1 MPSLTVPQL
10 LDQVKTSALSAL
22 IPHSLDFYK
31 TCVLEGLAHRSLEI
45 THCDLEVTVTSRE
58 DGLGR
63 EDGRKMEGRKEDGKR
78 HCAVSGSQASV
89 GTQQEVQAPDNPCT
103 GRCIPTAGGLPP
115 DLHSASRG
123 EGNSGGKGVTIHC
136 RVGEGKAEPELGPI

>member
-31 TCVLEGLAHRSLEI
+31 SCVLEGLAHRSLEI
-45 THCDLEVTVTSRE
+45 THCDLEVTSRE

-63 EDGRKMEGRKEDGKR
+63 EDGSKMEK
-78 HCAVSGSQASV
+78 ATVLSQGAK
-89 GTQQEVQAPDNPCT
+89 P
-103 GRCIPTAGGLPP
+103 L
-115 DLHSASRG
+115 
-123 EGNSGGKGVTIHC
+123 
-136 RVGEGKAEPELGPI
+136 